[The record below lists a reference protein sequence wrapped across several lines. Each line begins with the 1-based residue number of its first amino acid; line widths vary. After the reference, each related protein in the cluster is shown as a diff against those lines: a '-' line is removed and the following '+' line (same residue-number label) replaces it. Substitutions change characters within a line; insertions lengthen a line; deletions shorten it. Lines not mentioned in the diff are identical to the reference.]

1 MIITDA
7 PHRKLAALVALVVV
21 TGPATTRLF
30 YASPAQARKKCVRNC
45 SVG

>member
-21 TGPATTRLF
+21 TGPATARLF
-30 YASPAQARKKCVRNC
+30 YASPAQWGAVLYHQFAW
-45 SVG
+45 